1 MTPDRIIQGHLTTRL
16 LNYLLFKIMETLEQI
31 LIREKKITEE
41 NLQKVIV
48 QGNGKSIGKRLVEM
62 GYIAEEDML
71 NIMGRLLNLSYL
83 KLSELEKSPAFSAD
97 NIPRLDDR
105 ISVKFMKEYKLFPL
119 KMDNN
124 TLTLAMSDPLD
135 VSTIDE
141 VRLITGCDIQVCLSM
156 ENEIL
161 DAIEK
166 QYGTGATTMERIIGD
181 MSEEEI
187 DLMGGEAE
195 EETEHLKD
203 LASEA
208 PVIKLVNLIITRA
221 VEISASD
228 IHIEPFEGDLKI
240 RYRIDG
246 VLHDMESPPKKL
258 QSAVISRIKIMSK
271 LNIAER
277 RLPQDGRI
285 RFKAM
290 GKNIDMRVSTLPT
303 IYGESIVMRI
313 LDRGGVV
320 LDLGKLGFPSKE
332 LKQFENLIS
341 KPYGMFLVTG
351 PTGSGKTTT
360 LYTGLHKINS
370 PDIKI
375 ITIEDPVEYQMHGI
389 NQIHIKPQI
398 GLTFASGLRSIV
410 RQDPDVIMV
419 GEIRDPETADI
430 AIQSALTGHMVFST
444 VHTNDAAGAITRLQ
458 DMGVES
464 FLMSSAILGVL
475 AQRLV
480 RVICKS
486 CKTPVKLESRAMDE
500 LGVKEGLGSFTVYEG
515 KGCDECSNTGYRG
528 RVGIFELLIINDDI
542 RRLILQKTSANI
554 IKEKAR
560 EQGMKTLREDGWD
573 KVKQGITTISEV
585 LRVTLEEEL

>member
-1 MTPDRIIQGHLTTRL
+1 
-16 LNYLLFKIMETLEQI
+16 METLEKI
-31 LIREKKITEE
+31 LIRENKITEE
-41 NLQKVIV
+41 QLQKVMA
-48 QGNGKSIGKRLVEM
+48 QGNGKSIGRRLVEM
-62 GYIAEEDML
+62 GYIAEEEML
-71 NIMGRLLNLSYL
+71 KLMSRTLNLPYI
-83 KLSELEKSPAFSAD
+83 KLSELKENTDASSNNGEATISLKD
-97 NIPRLDDR
+97 IPKLDDK
-105 ISVKFMKEYKLFPL
+105 IPVKFMKEYKIFPL
-119 KMDNN
+119 KIDNS
-124 TLTLAMSDPLD
+124 TLTLTMADPLD
-135 VSTIDE
+135 IPTMDE
-141 VRLITGCDIQVCLSM
+141 VRLITGYVIKICISG

-166 QYGTGATTMERIIGD
+166 HYGTGATTMERIIGD

-208 PVIKLVNLIITRA
+208 PVIKLVNLIINRA
-221 VEISASD
+221 VEIGASD

-240 RYRIDG
+240 RYRVDG

-285 RFKAM
+285 RFKSM

-320 LDLGKLGFPSKE
+320 LELEKLGFPSKE

-341 KPYGMFLVTG
+341 KPYGMLLVTG

-360 LYTGLHKINS
+360 LYTALHKINS
-370 PDIKI
+370 SDIKI
-375 ITIEDPVEYQMHGI
+375 ITIEDPVEYQMYGI
-389 NQIHIKPQI
+389 NQLHVKPQI
-398 GLTFASGLRSIV
+398 GLTFANGLRSIV

-480 RVICKS
+480 RVICKN
-486 CKTPVKLESRAMDE
+486 CKTPVKLESGAMDE

-528 RVGIFELLIINDDI
+528 RVGIFELLIIDDDI

-560 EQGMKTLREDGWD
+560 EHGMITLREDGWN
-573 KVKQGITTISEV
+573 KVKNGVTSISEV

>member
-1 MTPDRIIQGHLTTRL
+1 
-16 LNYLLFKIMETLEQI
+16 METLEKI
-31 LIREKKITEE
+31 LIRENKITEE
-41 NLQKVIV
+41 QLQKAMA
-48 QGNGKSIGKRLVEM
+48 QGNGKSIGRRLVEM
-62 GYIAEEDML
+62 GYIAEEEML
-71 NIMGRLLNLSYL
+71 KIMSGTMNLPYI
-83 KLSELEKSPAFSAD
+83 KLSELKESDEASQGSISLKD
-97 NIPRLDDR
+97 IPKIDDK
-105 ISVKFMKEYKLFPL
+105 IPVKFMKEYKIFPL
-119 KMDNN
+119 KIDNN
-124 TLTLAMSDPLD
+124 TLTLTMADPLD
-135 VSTIDE
+135 IPTMDE
-141 VRLITGCDIQVCLSM
+141 VRLITGYGIKICISG

-166 QYGTGATTMERIIGD
+166 HYGTGATTMERIIGD

-208 PVIKLVNLIITRA
+208 PVIKLVNLIINRA
-221 VEISASD
+221 VEIGASD
-228 IHIEPFEGDLKI
+228 IHVEPFEGDLKI
-240 RYRIDG
+240 RYRVDG

-285 RFKAM
+285 RFKSM

-320 LDLGKLGFPSKE
+320 LELEKLGFPSKE

-341 KPYGMFLVTG
+341 KPYGMLLVTG

-360 LYTGLHKINS
+360 LYTALHKINS

-375 ITIEDPVEYQMHGI
+375 ITIEDPVEYQMYGI
-389 NQIHIKPQI
+389 NQLHVKPQI
-398 GLTFASGLRSIV
+398 GLTFANGLRSIV

-480 RVICKS
+480 RVICKN
-486 CKTPVKLESRAMDE
+486 CKTPVRLESGAMDE
-500 LGVKEGLGSFTVYEG
+500 LGVKEGVGSFTVYEG

-528 RVGIFELLIINDDI
+528 RVGIFELLVINDDI

-560 EQGMKTLREDGWD
+560 EHGMITLREDGWN

>member
-1 MTPDRIIQGHLTTRL
+1 
-16 LNYLLFKIMETLEQI
+16 METLEQI
-31 LIREKKITEE
+31 LIREKRVTEE
-41 NLQKVIV
+41 QLQKIAA

-62 GYIAEEDML
+62 GYIAEEEML
-71 NIMGRLLNLSYL
+71 NIMGRLLNLPYL
-83 KLSELEKSPAFSAD
+83 KLSELEKSSTFSAD

-105 ISVKFMKEYKLFPL
+105 ISVKFMKEYKIFPL

-141 VRLITGCDIQVCLSM
+141 VKLITGCDIKICLSM

-195 EETEHLKD
+195 EDTEHLKD

-221 VEISASD
+221 VEIGASD

-246 VLHDMESPPKKL
+246 VLHDVESPPKKL

-303 IYGESIVMRI
+303 IYGESIAMRI

-320 LDLGKLGFPSKE
+320 LELEKLGFPSKE
-332 LKQFENLIS
+332 LSQFENLIS
-341 KPYGMFLVTG
+341 KPYGMLLVTG

-370 PDIKI
+370 SDIKI

-464 FLMSSAILGVL
+464 FLISSALLGVL

-480 RVICKS
+480 RVICKN
-486 CKTPVKLESRAMDE
+486 CKTPAKMESKMIDE
-500 LGVKEGLGSFTVYEG
+500 MGVKEGFGSFAIYEG

-560 EQGMKTLREDGWD
+560 EHGMITLREDGWN

>member
-1 MTPDRIIQGHLTTRL
+1 
-16 LNYLLFKIMETLEQI
+16 METLEKI
-31 LIREKKITEE
+31 LIRENKITEE
-41 NLQKVIV
+41 QLQKVMA
-48 QGNGKSIGKRLVEM
+48 QGNGKSIGRRLVEM

-71 NIMGRLLNLSYL
+71 KIMSRTLNIPYI
-83 KLSELEKSPAFSAD
+83 KLSELKENTEASESNSDISLKD
-97 NIPRLDDR
+97 IPKIDDR
-105 ISVKFMKEYKLFPL
+105 IPVKFMKEYKIFPL
-119 KMDNN
+119 KIDNN
-124 TLTLAMSDPLD
+124 VLTLTMADPLD
-135 VSTIDE
+135 IPTMDE
-141 VRLITGCDIQVCLSM
+141 VRLITGYAIKICISG

-166 QYGTGATTMERIIGD
+166 HYGTGATTMERIVGD

-208 PVIKLVNLIITRA
+208 PVIKLVNLIINRA
-221 VEISASD
+221 VEIGASD
-228 IHIEPFEGDLKI
+228 IHVEPFEGDMKI
-240 RYRIDG
+240 RYRVDG
-246 VLHDMESPPKKL
+246 VLQDVESPPKKL
-258 QSAVISRIKIMSK
+258 QSAVVSRIKIMSK

-285 RFKAM
+285 RFKSM

-320 LDLGKLGFPSKE
+320 LELEKLGFPSKE

-341 KPYGMFLVTG
+341 KPYGMLLVTG

-360 LYTGLHKINS
+360 LYTALHKINS

-375 ITIEDPVEYQMHGI
+375 ITIEDPVEYQMYGI
-389 NQIHIKPQI
+389 NQLHVKPQI
-398 GLTFASGLRSIV
+398 GLTFANGLRSIV

-464 FLMSSAILGVL
+464 FLISSALLGVL

-480 RVICKS
+480 RVICKN
-486 CKTPVKLESRAMDE
+486 CKTPVKLESKMIDE
-500 LGVKEGLGSFTVYEG
+500 MGVKEGLGSFTVYEG

-560 EQGMKTLREDGWD
+560 EHGMITLREDGWN

-585 LRVTLEEEL
+585 IRVTLEEEL

>member
-1 MTPDRIIQGHLTTRL
+1 VAD
-16 LNYLLFKIMETLEQI
+16 YVFVFFMETLEKI
-31 LIREKKITEE
+31 LIRENKITEE
-41 NLQKVIV
+41 QLQKVMA
-48 QGNGKSIGKRLVEM
+48 QGNGKSIGRRLVEM
-62 GYIAEEDML
+62 GYLAEEEMLKIMSGTL
-71 NIMGRLLNLSYL
+71 NIPYI
-83 KLSELEKSPAFSAD
+83 KISELKENPEASSNSGEAAISLKD
-97 NIPRLDDR
+97 IPKIDDR
-105 ISVKFMKEYKLFPL
+105 IPVKFMKEYKIFPL
-119 KMDNN
+119 KIDNN
-124 TLTLAMSDPLD
+124 TLTLTMADPLD
-135 VSTIDE
+135 IPTMDE
-141 VRLITGCDIQVCLSM
+141 IRLITGYVIKICISG

-166 QYGTGATTMERIIGD
+166 HYGTGATTMERIIGD

-208 PVIKLVNLIITRA
+208 PVIKLVNLIINRA
-221 VEISASD
+221 VEIGASD
-228 IHIEPFEGDLKI
+228 IHVEPFEGDLKI
-240 RYRIDG
+240 RYRVDG

-285 RFKAM
+285 RFKSM

-320 LDLGKLGFPSKE
+320 LELEKLGFPSKE

-341 KPYGMFLVTG
+341 KPYGMLLVTG

-360 LYTGLHKINS
+360 LYTALHKINS

-375 ITIEDPVEYQMHGI
+375 ITIEDPVEYQMYGI
-389 NQIHIKPQI
+389 NQLHVKPQI
-398 GLTFASGLRSIV
+398 GLTFANGLRSIV

-480 RVICKS
+480 RVICKN
-486 CKTPVKLESRAMDE
+486 CKTPVKLESGAMDE
-500 LGVKEGLGSFTVYEG
+500 LGVKEGLASFTVYEG

-560 EQGMKTLREDGWD
+560 EHGMITLREDGWN

>member
-1 MTPDRIIQGHLTTRL
+1 
-16 LNYLLFKIMETLEQI
+16 
-31 LIREKKITEE
+31 
-41 NLQKVIV
+41 
-48 QGNGKSIGKRLVEM
+48 
-62 GYIAEEDML
+62 
-71 NIMGRLLNLSYL
+71 MGRILNLPCIR
-83 KLSELEKSPAFSAD
+83 LSELEGIASPSD
-97 NIPRLDDR
+97 RNDIPKLDDR
-105 ISVKFMKEYKLFPL
+105 ISVKFMKEYKIFPL
-119 KMDNN
+119 KLENK
-124 TLTLAMSDPLD
+124 TLTLTMADPLD
-135 VSTIDE
+135 ISTIDDI
-141 VRLITGCDIQVCLSM
+141 RLITGCDIQVCISG

-161 DAIEK
+161 DAIERH
-166 QYGTGATTMERIIGD
+166 YGTGATTMERIIGD
-181 MSEEEI
+181 MSEEEL
-187 DLMGGEAE
+187 DLMGGGADE
-195 EETEHLKD
+195 EIEHLKD

-208 PVIKLVNLIITRA
+208 PVIKLVNLIINKA
-221 VEISASD
+221 VEIGASD
-228 IHIEPFEGDLKI
+228 IHVEPFEGDLKV

-246 VLHDMESPPKKL
+246 VLHDVESPPKKL

-285 RFKAM
+285 RFKSM

-320 LDLGKLGFPSKE
+320 LNLEKLGFPPIE
-332 LKQFENLIS
+332 LKEFENQIS
-341 KPYGMFLVTG
+341 KPYGMLLVTG

-360 LYTGLHKINS
+360 LYTALHKINS

-375 ITIEDPVEYQMHGI
+375 ITIEDPVEYQMYGI
-389 NQIHIKPQI
+389 NQIHVKPQI
-398 GLTFASGLRSIV
+398 GLTFANGLRSIV

-464 FLMSSAILGVL
+464 FLISSALLGVL

-480 RVICKS
+480 RVICKK
-486 CKTPVKLESRAMDE
+486 CKTPAKLEKRSLNE
-500 LGVKEGLGSFTVYEG
+500 LGIKDSMDGFTVYQG
-515 KGCDECSNTGYRG
+515 KGCDECNNTGYKG
-528 RVGIFELLIINDDI
+528 RIGIFELLIINDDI

-573 KVKQGITTISEV
+573 KVKQGITSISEV

>member
-1 MTPDRIIQGHLTTRL
+1 
-16 LNYLLFKIMETLEQI
+16 METLEKI
-31 LIREKKITEE
+31 LVRENKITEE
-41 NLQKVIV
+41 QLQKVMAH
-48 QGNGKSIGKRLVEM
+48 GNGKSIGRRLVEM
-62 GYIAEEDML
+62 GYIAEEEML
-71 NIMGRLLNLSYL
+71 KIMSSTLNLPYI
-83 KLSELEKSPAFSAD
+83 KLSELKENVEASESNSDISLKD
-97 NIPRLDDR
+97 IPKLDDR
-105 ISVKFMKEYKLFPL
+105 IPVKFMKEYKIFPL
-119 KMDNN
+119 KIDNN
-124 TLTLAMSDPLD
+124 TLTLTMADPLD
-135 VSTIDE
+135 IPTIDE
-141 VRLITGCDIQVCLSM
+141 IRLITGHIIKVCISG

-166 QYGTGATTMERIIGD
+166 HYGTGATTMERIVGD

-208 PVIKLVNLIITRA
+208 PVIKLVNLIINRA
-221 VEISASD
+221 VEIGASD
-228 IHIEPFEGDLKI
+228 IHVEPFEGDLKI
-240 RYRIDG
+240 RYRVDG

-285 RFKAM
+285 RFKSM

-320 LDLGKLGFPSKE
+320 LELEKLGFPSKE

-341 KPYGMFLVTG
+341 KPYGMLLVTG

-360 LYTGLHKINS
+360 LYTALHKINS

-375 ITIEDPVEYQMHGI
+375 ITIEDPVEYQMYGV
-389 NQIHIKPQI
+389 NQLHVKPQI
-398 GLTFASGLRSIV
+398 GLTFANGLRSIV

-480 RVICKS
+480 RVICKN
-486 CKTPVKLESRAMDE
+486 CKTPVKLESGALDE

-528 RVGIFELLIINDDI
+528 RVGIFELLVINDDI

-560 EQGMKTLREDGWD
+560 EHGMITLREDGWN
-573 KVKQGITTISEV
+573 KVKNGVTSISEV

>member
-1 MTPDRIIQGHLTTRL
+1 
-16 LNYLLFKIMETLEQI
+16 METLERT

-41 NLQKVIV
+41 QLQKVAA
-48 QGNGKSIGKRLVEM
+48 QGNSKSIGKRLVEM

-83 KLSELEKSPAFSAD
+83 KLSELEKSSTFSIA

-105 ISVKFMKEYKLFPL
+105 ISVKFMKEYKIFPL
-119 KMDNN
+119 KIDNN
-124 TLTLAMSDPLD
+124 TLTLVMADPLD
-135 VSTIDE
+135 VSTMDE
-141 VRLITGCDIQVCLSM
+141 VRLTTGYDIQVCLSG

-246 VLHDMESPPKKL
+246 VLHDVESPPKKL

-290 GKNIDMRVSTLPT
+290 GKNIDMRVSSLPT

-320 LDLGKLGFPSKE
+320 LELEKLGFPSKE
-332 LKQFENLIS
+332 LSQFENLIS
-341 KPYGMFLVTG
+341 KPYGMLLVTG

-370 PDIKI
+370 PDIKV

-389 NQIHIKPQI
+389 NQIHVKPQI

-464 FLMSSAILGVL
+464 FLMSSALLGVL

-480 RVICKS
+480 RVICKK
-486 CKTPVKLESRAMDE
+486 CKTPSKMESKMIDE
-500 LGVKEGLGSFTVYEG
+500 MGIKEGLGSFTIYEG

-528 RVGIFELLIINDDI
+528 RVVM
-542 RRLILQKTSANI
+542 TSANI

-573 KVKQGITTISEV
+573 KVKQGVTSISEV

>member
-1 MTPDRIIQGHLTTRL
+1 
-16 LNYLLFKIMETLEQI
+16 METLEKI
-31 LIREKKITEE
+31 LIRENKITEE
-41 NLQKVIV
+41 QLQKAMA
-48 QGNGKSIGKRLVEM
+48 QGNGKSIGRRLVEM
-62 GYIAEEDML
+62 GYLAEEEMLKIMSGTL
-71 NIMGRLLNLSYL
+71 NIPYI
-83 KLSELEKSPAFSAD
+83 KLSELKENPEASESNSDISLKD
-97 NIPRLDDR
+97 IPKIDDR
-105 ISVKFMKEYKLFPL
+105 IPVKFMKEYKIFPL
-119 KMDNN
+119 KIDNN
-124 TLTLAMSDPLD
+124 TLTLTMADPLD
-135 VSTIDE
+135 IQTMDE
-141 VRLITGCDIQVCLSM
+141 VRLITGYVIKICISG

-166 QYGTGATTMERIIGD
+166 HYGTGATTMERIIGD

-208 PVIKLVNLIITRA
+208 PVIKLVNLIINRA
-221 VEISASD
+221 VEIGASD
-228 IHIEPFEGDLKI
+228 IHVEPFEGDLKI
-240 RYRIDG
+240 RYRVDG

-285 RFKAM
+285 RFKSM

-320 LDLGKLGFPSKE
+320 LELEKLGFPSKE

-341 KPYGMFLVTG
+341 KPYGMLLVTG

-360 LYTGLHKINS
+360 LYTALHKINS

-375 ITIEDPVEYQMHGI
+375 ITIEDPVEYQMYGI
-389 NQIHIKPQI
+389 NQLHVKPQI
-398 GLTFASGLRSIV
+398 GLTFANGLRSIV

-419 GEIRDPETADI
+419 GEIRDTETADI

-480 RVICKS
+480 RVICKN
-486 CKTPVKLESRAMDE
+486 CKTPVKLESGAMDE

-528 RVGIFELLIINDDI
+528 RVGIFELLVINDDI

-560 EQGMKTLREDGWD
+560 EHGMITLREDGWN
-573 KVKQGITTISEV
+573 KVKHGITTISEV

>member
-1 MTPDRIIQGHLTTRL
+1 MAD
-16 LNYLLFKIMETLEQI
+16 YVFVFFMETLEKI
-31 LIREKKITEE
+31 LIRENKITEE
-41 NLQKVIV
+41 QLQKVMA
-48 QGNGKSIGKRLVEM
+48 QGNGKSIGRRLVEM
-62 GYIAEEDML
+62 GYLAEEEMLKIMSGTL
-71 NIMGRLLNLSYL
+71 NIPYI
-83 KLSELEKSPAFSAD
+83 KISELKENPEASSNSGEAAISLKD
-97 NIPRLDDR
+97 IPKIDDR
-105 ISVKFMKEYKLFPL
+105 IPVKFMKEYKIFPL
-119 KMDNN
+119 KIDNN
-124 TLTLAMSDPLD
+124 TLTLTMADPLD
-135 VSTIDE
+135 IPTMDE
-141 VRLITGCDIQVCLSM
+141 IRLITGYVIKICISG

-166 QYGTGATTMERIIGD
+166 HYGTGATTMERIIGD

-208 PVIKLVNLIITRA
+208 PVIKLVNLIINRA
-221 VEISASD
+221 VEIGASD
-228 IHIEPFEGDLKI
+228 IHVEPFEGDLKI
-240 RYRIDG
+240 RYRVDG

-285 RFKAM
+285 RFKSM

-320 LDLGKLGFPSKE
+320 LELEKLGFPSKE

-341 KPYGMFLVTG
+341 KPYGMLLVTG

-360 LYTGLHKINS
+360 LYTALHKINS

-375 ITIEDPVEYQMHGI
+375 ITIEDPVEYQMYGI
-389 NQIHIKPQI
+389 NQLHVKPQI
-398 GLTFASGLRSIV
+398 GLTFANGLRSIV

-480 RVICKS
+480 RVICKN
-486 CKTPVKLESRAMDE
+486 CKTPVKLESGAMDE
-500 LGVKEGLGSFTVYEG
+500 LGVKEGVGSFTVYEG

-560 EQGMKTLREDGWD
+560 EHGMITLREDGWN

>member
-1 MTPDRIIQGHLTTRL
+1 
-16 LNYLLFKIMETLEQI
+16 METLEQI
-31 LIREKKITEE
+31 LIRESKITEE
-41 NLQKVIV
+41 QLQKVIAL
-48 QGNGKSIGKRLVEM
+48 GDGKSIGRRLIDS
-62 GYIAEEDML
+62 GYISEEDL
-71 NIMGRLLNLSYL
+71 LSIMGRLLNLPCIR
-83 KLSELEKSPAFSAD
+83 LSELEGIASPSASEGTAD
-97 NIPRLDDR
+97 RSAHNDIPKLDDR
-105 ISVKFMKEYKLFPL
+105 ISVKFMKEYKIFPL
-119 KMDNN
+119 KLENK
-124 TLTLAMSDPLD
+124 TLTLTMADPLD
-135 VSTIDE
+135 ISTIDDI
-141 VRLITGCDIQVCLSM
+141 RLTTGCDIQVCISG

-161 DAIEK
+161 DAIERH
-166 QYGTGATTMERIIGD
+166 YGTGATTMERIIGD
-181 MSEEEI
+181 MSEEEL
-187 DLMGGEAE
+187 DLMGGEADE
-195 EETEHLKD
+195 EIEHLKD

-208 PVIKLVNLIITRA
+208 PVIKLVNLIINKA
-221 VEISASD
+221 VEIGASD
-228 IHIEPFEGDLKI
+228 IHVEPFEGDLKV

-246 VLHDMESPPKKL
+246 VLHDVESPPKKL

-285 RFKAM
+285 RFKSM

-320 LDLGKLGFPSKE
+320 LNLEKLGFPPIE
-332 LKQFENLIS
+332 LKEFENQIS
-341 KPYGMFLVTG
+341 KPYGMLLVTG

-360 LYTGLHKINS
+360 LYTALHKINS

-375 ITIEDPVEYQMHGI
+375 ITIEDPVEYQMYGI
-389 NQIHIKPQI
+389 NQIHVKPQI
-398 GLTFASGLRSIV
+398 GLTFANGLRSIV

-464 FLMSSAILGVL
+464 FLISSALLGVL

-480 RVICKS
+480 RVICKK
-486 CKTPVKLESRAMDE
+486 CKTPAKLEERSLNE
-500 LGVKEGLGSFTVYEG
+500 LGIKDSMDGFTIYQG
-515 KGCDECSNTGYRG
+515 KGCDECNNTGYKG
-528 RVGIFELLIINDDI
+528 RIGIFELLIINDDI

-573 KVKQGITTISEV
+573 KVKQGITSISEV

>member
-1 MTPDRIIQGHLTTRL
+1 
-16 LNYLLFKIMETLEQI
+16 METLEKI
-31 LIREKKITEE
+31 LIRENKITEE
-41 NLQKVIV
+41 QLQKVMA
-48 QGNGKSIGKRLVEM
+48 QGNGKSIGRRLVEM
-62 GYIAEEDML
+62 GYLAEEEMLKIMSGTL
-71 NIMGRLLNLSYL
+71 NIPYI
-83 KLSELEKSPAFSAD
+83 KISELKENPEASSNSGEAAISLKD
-97 NIPRLDDR
+97 IPKIDDR
-105 ISVKFMKEYKLFPL
+105 IPVKFMKEYKIFPL
-119 KMDNN
+119 KIDNN
-124 TLTLAMSDPLD
+124 TLTLTMADPLD
-135 VSTIDE
+135 IPTMDE
-141 VRLITGCDIQVCLSM
+141 VRLITGYVIKICISG

-166 QYGTGATTMERIIGD
+166 HYGTGATTMERIIGD

-208 PVIKLVNLIITRA
+208 PVIKLVNLIINRA
-221 VEISASD
+221 VEIGASD
-228 IHIEPFEGDLKI
+228 IHVEPFEGDLKI
-240 RYRIDG
+240 RYRVDG

-285 RFKAM
+285 RFKSM

-320 LDLGKLGFPSKE
+320 LELEKLGFPSKE

-341 KPYGMFLVTG
+341 KPYGMLLVTG

-360 LYTGLHKINS
+360 LYTALHKINS

-375 ITIEDPVEYQMHGI
+375 ITIEDPVEYQMYGI
-389 NQIHIKPQI
+389 NQLHVKPQI
-398 GLTFASGLRSIV
+398 GLTFANGLRSIV

-480 RVICKS
+480 RVICKN
-486 CKTPVKLESRAMDE
+486 CKTPVKLESGAMDE
-500 LGVKEGLGSFTVYEG
+500 LGVKEGLASFTVYEG

-560 EQGMKTLREDGWD
+560 EHGMITLREDGWN

>member
-1 MTPDRIIQGHLTTRL
+1 MAD
-16 LNYLLFKIMETLEQI
+16 YVFVFFMETLEKI
-31 LIREKKITEE
+31 LIRENKITEE
-41 NLQKVIV
+41 QLQKVMA
-48 QGNGKSIGKRLVEM
+48 QGNGKSIGRRLVEM
-62 GYIAEEDML
+62 GYLAEEEMLKIMSKTL
-71 NIMGRLLNLSYL
+71 NIPHI
-83 KLSELEKSPAFSAD
+83 KISELKENTEASESNSDISLKD
-97 NIPRLDDR
+97 IPKIDDK
-105 ISVKFMKEYKLFPL
+105 IPVKFMKEYKIFPL
-119 KMDNN
+119 KIDNN
-124 TLTLAMSDPLD
+124 TLTLTMADPLD
-135 VSTIDE
+135 IPTMDE
-141 VRLITGCDIQVCLSM
+141 VRLITGYVIKICISG

-166 QYGTGATTMERIIGD
+166 HYGTGATTMERIIGD

-208 PVIKLVNLIITRA
+208 PVIKLVNLIINRA
-221 VEISASD
+221 VEIGASD
-228 IHIEPFEGDLKI
+228 IHVEPFEGDLKI
-240 RYRIDG
+240 RYRVDG

-285 RFKAM
+285 RFKSM

-320 LDLGKLGFPSKE
+320 LELEKLGFPSKE

-341 KPYGMFLVTG
+341 KPYGMLLVTG

-360 LYTGLHKINS
+360 LYTALHKINS

-375 ITIEDPVEYQMHGI
+375 ITIEDPVEYQMYGI
-389 NQIHIKPQI
+389 NQLHVKPQI
-398 GLTFASGLRSIV
+398 GLTFANGLRSIV

-480 RVICKS
+480 RVICKN
-486 CKTPVKLESRAMDE
+486 CKTPVKLESGAMDE
-500 LGVKEGLGSFTVYEG
+500 LGVKEGLASFTVYEG

-560 EQGMKTLREDGWD
+560 EHGMITLREDGWN

>member
-1 MTPDRIIQGHLTTRL
+1 
-16 LNYLLFKIMETLEQI
+16 METLEQI

>member
-1 MTPDRIIQGHLTTRL
+1 
-16 LNYLLFKIMETLEQI
+16 METIEQI

-41 NLQKVIV
+41 QLQKVMA
-48 QGNGKSIGKRLVEM
+48 QGNGKSIGRRLIEM
-62 GYIAEEDML
+62 GFIAEEDML
-71 NIMGRLLNLSYL
+71 KIMSGVMNLPYI
-83 KLSELEKSPAFSAD
+83 KLSELKDISD
-97 NIPRLDDR
+97 IPKLDDR
-105 ISVKFMKEYKLFPL
+105 IPVKFMKEYKIFPL
-119 KMDNN
+119 KIDNN
-124 TLTLAMSDPLD
+124 ALTLTMADPLD
-135 VSTIDE
+135 ISTIDE
-141 VRLITGCDIQVCLSM
+141 IRLITGHKVNICISG
-156 ENEIL
+156 EGEIL
-161 DAIEK
+161 DVIEK
-166 QYGTGATTMERIIGD
+166 HYGAGATTMERIVGD
-181 MSEEEI
+181 MSEEEL

-208 PVIKLVNLIITRA
+208 PVIKLVNLIINRA
-221 VEISASD
+221 VEIGASD
-228 IHIEPFEGDLKI
+228 IHVEPFEGDLKI
-240 RYRIDG
+240 RYRVDG
-246 VLHDMESPPKKL
+246 VLQDVESPPKKL
-258 QSAVISRIKIMSK
+258 QSSVISRIKIMSK

-285 RFKAM
+285 RFKSM

-320 LDLGKLGFPSKE
+320 LELEKLGFPSKE
-332 LKQFENLIS
+332 LKEFENLIS
-341 KPYGMFLVTG
+341 KPYGMLLVTG

-360 LYTGLHKINS
+360 LYTALHKINS

-375 ITIEDPVEYQMHGI
+375 ITIEDPVEYQMYGI
-389 NQIHIKPQI
+389 NQLHVKPQI
-398 GLTFASGLRSIV
+398 GLTFANGLRSIV

-464 FLMSSAILGVL
+464 FLISSAILGVL

-480 RVICKS
+480 RVICKN
-486 CKTPVKLESRAMDE
+486 CKTPVRLERSAMDE

-515 KGCDECSNTGYRG
+515 KGCDECSNTGYKG
-528 RVGIFELLIINDDI
+528 RIGIFELLVINDDI

-560 EQGMKTLREDGWD
+560 ELGMITLREDGWA

>member
-1 MTPDRIIQGHLTTRL
+1 
-16 LNYLLFKIMETLEQI
+16 METLEKI
-31 LIREKKITEE
+31 LIRENKITEE
-41 NLQKVIV
+41 QLQKAMA
-48 QGNGKSIGKRLVEM
+48 QGNGKSIGRRLVEM
-62 GYIAEEDML
+62 GYLAEEEML
-71 NIMGRLLNLSYL
+71 KIMSGTMNLPYI
-83 KLSELEKSPAFSAD
+83 KLSELKENTEASESNSDISLKD
-97 NIPRLDDR
+97 IPKIDDK
-105 ISVKFMKEYKLFPL
+105 IPVKFMKEYKIFPL
-119 KMDNN
+119 KIDNN
-124 TLTLAMSDPLD
+124 TLTLTMADPLD
-135 VSTIDE
+135 IPTMDE
-141 VRLITGCDIQVCLSM
+141 VRLITGYGIKICISG

-166 QYGTGATTMERIIGD
+166 HYGTGATTMERIIGD

-208 PVIKLVNLIITRA
+208 PVIKLVNLIINRA
-221 VEISASD
+221 VEIGASD
-228 IHIEPFEGDLKI
+228 IHVEPFEGDLKI
-240 RYRIDG
+240 RYRVDG

-285 RFKAM
+285 RFKSM

-320 LDLGKLGFPSKE
+320 LELEKLGFPSKE

-341 KPYGMFLVTG
+341 KPYGMLLVTG

-360 LYTGLHKINS
+360 LYTALHKINS

-375 ITIEDPVEYQMHGI
+375 ITIEDPVEYQMYGI
-389 NQIHIKPQI
+389 NQLHVKPQI
-398 GLTFASGLRSIV
+398 GLTFANGLRSIV

-480 RVICKS
+480 RVICKN
-486 CKTPVKLESRAMDE
+486 CKTPVKLESGAMDE
-500 LGVKEGLGSFTVYEG
+500 LGVKEGLASFTVYEG

-528 RVGIFELLIINDDI
+528 RVGIFELLVINDDI

-560 EQGMKTLREDGWD
+560 EHGMITLREDGWN

>member
-1 MTPDRIIQGHLTTRL
+1 
-16 LNYLLFKIMETLEQI
+16 METLEKI
-31 LIREKKITEE
+31 LIRENKITEE
-41 NLQKVIV
+41 QLQKVMA
-48 QGNGKSIGKRLVEM
+48 QGNGKSIGRRLVEM
-62 GYIAEEDML
+62 GYLAEEEMLKIMSGTL
-71 NIMGRLLNLSYL
+71 NIPYI
-83 KLSELEKSPAFSAD
+83 KISELKENPEASSNSGEAAISLKD
-97 NIPRLDDR
+97 IPKIDDR
-105 ISVKFMKEYKLFPL
+105 IPVKFMKEYKIFPL
-119 KMDNN
+119 KIDNN
-124 TLTLAMSDPLD
+124 TLTLTMADPLD
-135 VSTIDE
+135 IPTMDE
-141 VRLITGCDIQVCLSM
+141 VRLITGYVIKICISG

-166 QYGTGATTMERIIGD
+166 HYGTGATTMERIIGD

-208 PVIKLVNLIITRA
+208 PVIKLVNLIINRA
-221 VEISASD
+221 VEIGASD
-228 IHIEPFEGDLKI
+228 IHVEPFEGDLKI
-240 RYRIDG
+240 RYRVDG

-285 RFKAM
+285 RFKSM

-320 LDLGKLGFPSKE
+320 LELEKLGFPSKE

-341 KPYGMFLVTG
+341 KPYGMLLVTG

-360 LYTGLHKINS
+360 LYTALHKINS

-375 ITIEDPVEYQMHGI
+375 ITIEDPAEYQMYGI
-389 NQIHIKPQI
+389 NQLHVKPQI
-398 GLTFASGLRSIV
+398 GLTFANGLRSIV

-430 AIQSALTGHMVFST
+430 AIQSAPTGHMVFST
-444 VHTNDAAGAITRLQ
+444 VHTNDAAGALTRLQ

-480 RVICKS
+480 RVICKN
-486 CKTPVKLESRAMDE
+486 CKTPVKLESGAMDE
-500 LGVKEGLGSFTVYEG
+500 LGVKEGVGSFTVYEG

-560 EQGMKTLREDGWD
+560 EHGMITLREDGWN

>member
-1 MTPDRIIQGHLTTRL
+1 
-16 LNYLLFKIMETLEQI
+16 METLEKI
-31 LIREKKITEE
+31 LIRENKITEE
-41 NLQKVIV
+41 QLHKVMA
-48 QGNGKSIGKRLVEM
+48 QGNGKSIGRRLVEM
-62 GYIAEEDML
+62 GYIAEEEMLKLMSKTL
-71 NIMGRLLNLSYL
+71 NIPYI
-83 KLSELEKSPAFSAD
+83 KISELKENTEASESNSDISLKD
-97 NIPRLDDR
+97 IPKLDDK
-105 ISVKFMKEYKLFPL
+105 IPIKFMKEYKIFPL
-119 KMDNN
+119 KIDNN
-124 TLTLAMSDPLD
+124 TLTLTMTDPLD
-135 VSTIDE
+135 IPTMDE
-141 VRLITGCDIQVCLSM
+141 VMLITGYVIKICISG

-166 QYGTGATTMERIIGD
+166 HYGTGASTMERIIGD

-208 PVIKLVNLIITRA
+208 PVIKLVNLVINRA
-221 VEISASD
+221 VEIGASD
-228 IHIEPFEGDLKI
+228 IHIEPFEGDMKI

-246 VLHDMESPPKKL
+246 VLHDVESPPKKL

-285 RFKAM
+285 RFKSM

-320 LDLGKLGFPSKE
+320 LELEKLGFPSKE

-341 KPYGMFLVTG
+341 KPYGMLLVTG

-360 LYTGLHKINS
+360 LYTALHKINS

-375 ITIEDPVEYQMHGI
+375 ITIEDPVEYQMYGI
-389 NQIHIKPQI
+389 NQLHVKPQI
-398 GLTFASGLRSIV
+398 GLTFANGLRSIV

-419 GEIRDPETADI
+419 GEIRDTETADI

-480 RVICKS
+480 RVICKN
-486 CKTPVKLESRAMDE
+486 CKTPVKLEGGAMDE

-528 RVGIFELLIINDDI
+528 RVGIFELLVINDDI

-560 EQGMKTLREDGWD
+560 EHGMITLREDGWN
-573 KVKQGITTISEV
+573 KVKQGVTTVSEV